1 MCRKKSCVE
10 GHPDVT
16 RGRVSS
22 PSSAFLTLTSITA
35 QLCFLPSVDA
45 FVPEGHAILRRADI
59 SRDMLRSSSPAI
71 AIIDTC
77 LYSTPPRRA
86 QPRRNL
92 KKRPRRRD
100 KRGGGNFIQLPPDSN
115 EQEEVEGETEW
126 RPLAKS
132 RAVESG
138 QDYWI
143 DETELR
149 KVQERE
155 RALKNRKL
163 SIGEMPREKLR
174 TEVVAPYKQNWIGWF
189 SVGIVMIA
197 TIVSQFP
204 ELLNTPVIPIPDL

>member
-1 MCRKKSCVE
+1 MRREKSSVE
-10 GHPDVT
+10 SRPDATV
-16 RGRVSS
+16 RRRVSS
-22 PSSAFLTLTSITA
+22 SSAFLTLTAITV
-35 QLCFLPSVDA
+35 QLCMQSVDA
-45 FVPEGHAILRRADI
+45 FVPEGHAIVRSVGI
-59 SRDMLRSSSPAI
+59 SGS
-71 AIIDTC
+71 TC
-77 LYSTPPRRA
+77 LYSMPPRRA
-86 QPRRNL
+86 KPRRNL

-100 KRGGGNFIQLPPDSN
+100 KRGGGTFIQLPSDSDK
-115 EQEEVEGETEW
+115 QDAMEGETEW

-132 RAVESG
+132 RAIESG
-138 QDYWI
+138 QDYWM

-189 SVGIVMIA
+189 SVGIVMFA

>member
-1 MCRKKSCVE
+1 M
-10 GHPDVT
+10 
-16 RGRVSS
+16 
-22 PSSAFLTLTSITA
+22 
-35 QLCFLPSVDA
+35 
-45 FVPEGHAILRRADI
+45 
-59 SRDMLRSSSPAI
+59 
-71 AIIDTC
+71 
-77 LYSTPPRRA
+77 
-86 QPRRNL
+86 
-92 KKRPRRRD
+92 
-100 KRGGGNFIQLPPDSN
+100 
-115 EQEEVEGETEW
+115 EGETEW

-163 SIGEMPREKLR
+163 NIGEMPKEKLR

-204 ELLNTPVIPIPDL
+204 ELLNPPVIPIPDL

>member
-1 MCRKKSCVE
+1 MCRKKPCVE
-10 GHPDVT
+10 IRPDG
-16 RGRVSS
+16 RRRVSS
-22 PSSAFLTLTSITA
+22 SSSAFLALTAITA
-35 QLCFLPSVDA
+35 QLCMSPADA
-45 FVPEGHAILRRADI
+45 FVPENRAMFNAVDI
-59 SRDMLRSSSPAI
+59 SGFILPSSSPAVTI
-71 AIIDTC
+71 SDTS

-92 KKRPRRRD
+92 KKRPRRKD
-100 KRGGGNFIQLPPDSN
+100 KRGGGNFIQLPSDSN
-115 EQEEVEGETEW
+115 KQDEMEGETEW

-163 SIGEMPREKLR
+163 SVGEMPREKLR

-197 TIVSQFP
+197 TIISQFP

>member
-10 GHPDVT
+10 SRPDG
-16 RGRVSS
+16 RRRVSS
-22 PSSAFLTLTSITA
+22 SSAFLALTAITA
-35 QLCFLPSVDA
+35 QLCISSADA
-45 FVPEGHAILRRADI
+45 FVPEGHAIFNTATVI
-59 SRDMLRSSSPAI
+59 SN
-71 AIIDTC
+71 DTC

-92 KKRPRRRD
+92 KKRPRRKD
-100 KRGGGNFIQLPPDSN
+100 KRGGGNFIQLPSDSN
-115 EQEEVEGETEW
+115 KQDEMEGETEW

-163 SIGEMPREKLR
+163 SVGEMPREKLR

-197 TIVSQFP
+197 TIISQFP